1 MNPPCKMLP
10 VGSRQHRTEG
20 SESACVS
27 LASDVLAHEALYSL
41 VLKRQEILGRGTVCA
56 HSRTAV
62 GVILH
67 EDL

>member
-1 MNPPCKMLP
+1 M
-10 VGSRQHRTEG
+10 
-20 SESACVS
+20 S

-62 GVILH
+62 GVILD
-67 EDL
+67 EDLQRLAVAGGARYVPSRQERLDC

>member
-1 MNPPCKMLP
+1 M
-10 VGSRQHRTEG
+10 
-20 SESACVS
+20 S